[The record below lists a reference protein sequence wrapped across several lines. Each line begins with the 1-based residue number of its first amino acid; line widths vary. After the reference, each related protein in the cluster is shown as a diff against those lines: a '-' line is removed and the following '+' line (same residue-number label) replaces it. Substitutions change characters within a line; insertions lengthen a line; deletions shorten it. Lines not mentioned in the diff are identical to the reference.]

1 MIQIKLFSFCGETLI
16 FDRKKKLRK
25 VKALYQGYKWL
36 QISCV
41 GETGGKRQY
50 LPQADMLLSV
60 FSPRPPLCDVVSS
73 DLKTSCLF
81 VVLTVILVC
90 LLRFSGKWN
99 GCLYCFSFPKPTL
112 YSEMFPFRI
121 DMDVGRGN

>member
-1 MIQIKLFSFCGETLI
+1 MFCAELSHLSNLI
-16 FDRKKKLRK
+16 EKKRKIGK
-25 VKALYQGYKWL
+25 VKALYQAINGYKFHVL
-36 QISCV
+36 
-41 GETGGKRQY
+41 GRRGGKSQY

-60 FSPRPPLCDVVSS
+60 FSPEPPLCDVVSS

-90 LLRFSGKWN
+90 LLRLGRKWN

-121 DMDVGRGN
+121 NMDVGHGN